1 MSILSHI
8 DDAHVG
14 HIQISRAERKN
25 ALTARM
31 YDAMVTILREY
42 DADDNVRVILLY
54 GLPEMFCAGNDLSD
68 FLENPINDANSPVI
82 QFLYTLRDLQK
93 PLVMCVNG
101 VAVGIGATMLLH
113 ADFVV
118 AAEDSKFQL
127 PFINLALCPEGGSSL
142 LLPQRAGYLRAAEK
156 LMFGEFFST
165 KDAFDMQMVT
175 HILPHHETLR
185 YAVHQAHRLAEKSP
199 SAMRETKRL
208 LKTANANA
216 LHQCLDAEISSFAQ
230 LLKGNDAREA
240 MTAFLEKR
248 KPNF

>member
-1 MSILSHI
+1 MDILSHI

-25 ALTARM
+25 SLTAAM
-31 YDAMVTILREY
+31 YQTMVDTMREY
-42 DADDNVRVILLY
+42 DANNDVRVILLY

-68 FLENPINDANSPVI
+68 FLHNPMKGVDSPVI

-93 PLVMCVNG
+93 PLVMSVNG
-101 VAVGIGATMLLH
+101 VAVGIGVTMLLH

-118 AAEDSKFQL
+118 AAEDAKFQL

-142 LLPQRAGYLRAAEK
+142 LLAQRAGYLRAAEK
-156 LMFGEFFST
+156 LMFGDFFSA
-165 KDAFDMQMVT
+165 KEALDMQVVS
-175 HILPHHETLR
+175 HVLPHHETLR

-199 SAMRETKRL
+199 AALRETKRL
-208 LKTANANA
+208 LKVTNADA
-216 LHQCLDAEISSFAQ
+216 LRKALDVEIASFAEM
-230 LLKGNDAREA
+230 LKGDDAREA

-248 KPNF
+248 KPIF